1 MAEVAAGGSI
11 ISAHRMLGMLRKE
24 KLFKTSLSCK
34 NWCDKLFFAHI
45 ARFRDFWPTCDMASH
60 FLLVVCCCALYLL
73 ATTEQQRQ
81 QSEKSEGGF
90 RTVYDDCATTTKKK
104 AMATTMAMSPHC
116 LTQFR
121 LMADKL
127 SARYV
132 LSNSPRPPAQIVYD
146 AFELCFKKKS
156 QKKTRNRRD
165 VIAKDDLPPWWGK
178 ADRKR
183 WQVGANVR
191 GEKCVYC
198 KNQLLWIFEFVKSGL
213 ATG

>member
-1 MAEVAAGGSI
+1 
-11 ISAHRMLGMLRKE
+11 
-24 KLFKTSLSCK
+24 
-34 NWCDKLFFAHI
+34 
-45 ARFRDFWPTCDMASH
+45 MASH

-104 AMATTMAMSPHC
+104 AMAMATTMAMSPHC

-132 LSNSPRPPAQIVYD
+132 LSNSPRQPLHRLFMMLLNFALKRSRKRRLAI
-146 AFELCFKKKS
+146 AETSS
-156 QKKTRNRRD
+156 QKMTS
-165 VIAKDDLPPWWGK
+165 PPGEERLTARGDKWG
-178 ADRKR
+178 
-183 WQVGANVR
+183 QM
-191 GEKCVYC
+191 
-198 KNQLLWIFEFVKSGL
+198 
-213 ATG
+213 

>member
-1 MAEVAAGGSI
+1 MWQIVFCSHRALSRLLTHMRHGIPFPFSCLLLCSLPSCHDRAAASAIREVG
-11 ISAHRMLGMLRKE
+11 
-24 KLFKTSLSCK
+24 
-34 NWCDKLFFAHI
+34 
-45 ARFRDFWPTCDMASH
+45 
-60 FLLVVCCCALYLL
+60 
-73 ATTEQQRQ
+73 
-81 QSEKSEGGF
+81 GGF

-104 AMATTMAMSPHC
+104 AMAMATTMAMSPHC

-165 VIAKDDLPPWWGK
+165 VIARDDPPSEKSLTARGDKWGQMWEV
-178 ADRKR
+178 R
-183 WQVGANVR
+183 NVSIV
-191 GEKCVYC
+191 KINYC
-198 KNQLLWIFEFVKSGL
+198 GFLSS
-213 ATG
+213 

>member
-1 MAEVAAGGSI
+1 MWQIVFCSHRALSRLLTHMRHGIPFPFSCLLLCSLPSCHDRAAASAIREVGRGISNCLRWLCDHHEEEGDGDGDDDGNVAALSDPV
-11 ISAHRMLGMLRKE
+11 SAYGRQ
-24 KLFKTSLSCK
+24 
-34 NWCDKLFFAHI
+34 I
-45 ARFRDFWPTCDMASH
+45 
-60 FLLVVCCCALYLL
+60 VCAICAL
-73 ATTEQQRQ
+73 Q
-81 QSEKSEGGF
+81 
-90 RTVYDDCATTTKKK
+90 
-104 AMATTMAMSPHC
+104 
-116 LTQFR
+116 
-121 LMADKL
+121 L
-127 SARYV
+127 SA
-132 LSNSPRPPAQIVYD
+132 PAPAQIVYD

-165 VIAKDDLPPWWGK
+165 VIAKDDLPPWWGE

>member
-11 ISAHRMLGMLRKE
+11 ISAHRMLGMLLKE

-104 AMATTMAMSPHC
+104 AMAMATTMAMSPHC

-132 LSNSPRPPAQIVYD
+132 LSNSPRPLHRLFMMLLNFA
-146 AFELCFKKKS
+146 LKRS
-156 QKKTRNRRD
+156 
-165 VIAKDDLPPWWGK
+165 
-178 ADRKR
+178 RKR
-183 WQVGANVR
+183 RLAIAETSSQEMTSPPGEERLTARGDKWGQMWEVRNVSIV
-191 GEKCVYC
+191 KINYC
-198 KNQLLWIFEFVKSGL
+198 GFLSS
-213 ATG
+213 